1 MSISVVL
8 WGTRKGRRRDKEKRK
23 FLMPWSLGDVLGA
36 KLTRLGK
43 FLGGRLDENVGP
55 ILAFVVSVEMKQEI
69 RSSRGI
75 NKKDFR
81 TLMSLQSG
89 QD

>member
-23 FLMPWSLGDVLGA
+23 FLKPWSLGDVLGA

-55 ILAFVVSVEMKQEI
+55 ILAFVVSVEMKQEDDQAEASTR
-69 RSSRGI
+69 RS
-75 NKKDFR
+75 FEH
-81 TLMSLQSG
+81 
-89 QD
+89 